1 MHRTNQMKITKWT
14 LKMIQMRTLIVWMKM
29 QRRMMTSMKP
39 LSDFV
44 LVQTKLVVAMVLTE
58 EDLGKDTVEDSVED
72 LITPEGTP
80 QKEKADLII
89 QERTALMEMRKKR
102 TPVTWK
108 CLDLSHSDQ
117 GEEEDTE
124 DAEKITAVK

>member
-1 MHRTNQMKITKWT
+1 MNRMNQMKITKWT

-29 QRRMMTSMKP
+29 QRTMMTSMKP
-39 LSDFV
+39 LSDFF

-58 EDLGKDTVEDSVED
+58 EDLEKDAVEDSVED

-89 QERTALMEMRKKR
+89 QERT
-102 TPVTWK
+102 
-108 CLDLSHSDQ
+108 
-117 GEEEDTE
+117 
-124 DAEKITAVK
+124 